1 MQNCLHRKFLEK
13 RQQVENETQWLRMQ
27 EKLNTA
33 RTRAQILENAEF
45 GEEQELQGNILGNHQ
60 QFLRSKQTKR
70 RILKNDT
77 VNKIV
82 II

>member
-1 MQNCLHRKFLEK
+1 
-13 RQQVENETQWLRMQ
+13 MQ
-27 EKLNTA
+27 EKLATA

>member
-1 MQNCLHRKFLEK
+1 MHRKFLEK
-13 RQQVENETQWLRMQ
+13 RQQVENEAQWLRMQ
-27 EKLNTA
+27 EKLATA
-33 RTRAQILENAEF
+33 RTRAHILENAEF

-60 QFLRSKQTKR
+60 PFLRSKQTKR

-77 VNKIV
+77 VIKIM